1 MILINTFQTIVNLV
15 KFFVRRRLV
24 NLGNFQAAFLR
35 MLCIY
40 RNNMEQNVEKRGRKR
55 VEEQREELWCVD
67 LERLIFPSTRYTRGG
82 GRRGG
87 AFFPRPKIS
96 LLGLFFKGIVCL
108 KRTFRKEIKCS
119 GDTVIL
125 HEIVRDTS

>member
-1 MILINTFQTIVNLV
+1 MPAESDFDKYFSTFVNLV

-82 GRRGG
+82 GGEGG
-87 AFFPRPKIS
+87 HFSPGQKYLYSAFF
-96 LLGLFFKGIVCL
+96 L
-108 KRTFRKEIKCS
+108 K
-119 GDTVIL
+119 V
-125 HEIVRDTS
+125 